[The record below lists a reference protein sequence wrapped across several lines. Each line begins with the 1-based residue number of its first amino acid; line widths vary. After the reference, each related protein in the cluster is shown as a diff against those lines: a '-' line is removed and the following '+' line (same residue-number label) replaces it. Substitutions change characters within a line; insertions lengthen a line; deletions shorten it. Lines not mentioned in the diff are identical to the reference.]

1 MQRRLRII
9 IPLVVLAIGVGG
21 FMALLK
27 TRPEGPAASVS
38 ERVWR
43 VTTETIELQALA
55 PSVLLHGRVESPRH
69 IRLRSAIEADVRTVV
84 VSEGQVVA
92 AGERLLSL
100 DQRELDLQHAQRQ
113 AEHDEIQAQIDL
125 EQQRRQ
131 RDHNALQH
139 EQALLNL
146 AERGA
151 TRAQDL
157 LGRDL
162 GSQAALDEAQRVLEQ
177 QRLTVSN
184 RQAALTEFEARMA
197 QLRAR
202 LRRSAALLAST
213 ELDQQRSHYTAPFPA
228 RITQI
233 AVASGDRVRVG
244 ESLIELFDLSAL
256 EVRATLP
263 TRHLATV
270 EAALAQEVPLLA
282 QADVDG
288 HGLSLVLRGLAGSA
302 RGAGV
307 EALFEIVNPHAELSL
322 GRFVSLR
329 LELPVRH
336 PVVALPFEAL
346 YGTDRVYRL
355 EEQRMR
361 VLHVERVGEW
371 QAADGEVRLL
381 VSSAELNPGDRIIT
395 TRLPN
400 AVDGLQVTE

>member
-9 IPLVVLAIGVGG
+9 IPLVILAIGVGG
-21 FMALLK
+21 FMALLT
-27 TRPEGPAASVS
+27 TRPDGPPTGVS
-38 ERVWR
+38 EREWR
-43 VTTETIELQALA
+43 VTTATIELQALA

-69 IRLRSAIEADVRTVV
+69 IRLRAAIEADVLTVA

-92 AGERLLSL
+92 AGTPLLSL
-100 DQRELDLQHAQRQ
+100 DQRELDLQYAQHQ
-113 AEHDEIQAQIDL
+113 AERAEIQAQIDL
-125 EQQRRQ
+125 EQHRRQ
-131 RDHNALQH
+131 RDHNALEY
-139 EQALLNL
+139 EQALLTL
-146 AERGA
+146 AERGV

-162 GSQAALDEAQRVLEQ
+162 GSQAALEDAQRVLQQ

-184 RQAALTEFEARMA
+184 RQADLTEFDARMA
-197 QLRAR
+197 QLQAR
-202 LRRSAALLAST
+202 LQRSEALLAST
-213 ELDQQRSHYTAPFPA
+213 ELDQQRSQYTAAFPA
-228 RITQI
+228 RITRI
-233 AVASGDRVRVG
+233 AVAPGDRVRVG
-244 ESLIELFDLSAL
+244 ETLVELFDLSAL

-270 EAALAQEVPLLA
+270 EAALAQDLPLLA

-288 HGLSLVLRGLAGSA
+288 RNLNLALRGLAGSA

-329 LELPVRH
+329 LELPVRDS
-336 PVVALPFEAL
+336 VVALPFEAL

-355 EEQRMR
+355 EEGRMR
-361 VLHVERVGEW
+361 ALHVERVGEW

-381 VSSAELNPGDRIIT
+381 VRSAEFNTGDRIIT

-400 AVDGLQVTE
+400 AVDGLRVTD